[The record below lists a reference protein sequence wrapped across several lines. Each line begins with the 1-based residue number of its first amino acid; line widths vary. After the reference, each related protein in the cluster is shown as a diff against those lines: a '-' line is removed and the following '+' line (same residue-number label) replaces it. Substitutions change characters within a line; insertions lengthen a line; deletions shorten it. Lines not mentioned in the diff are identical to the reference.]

1 VSKRLQCAL
10 ALHKHGFLVP
20 AVDFT
25 RLMQAYLLARSLADD
40 PQMPDADRA
49 CCYIIAILIREASG
63 EAAAAWENAAAW
75 RRRNRDN

>member
-1 VSKRLQCAL
+1 VSEWLQCAL
-10 ALHKHGFLVP
+10 ALHKHGLIKGSIFWMQIGPDNGGTGMP

-49 CCYIIAILIREASG
+49 CCSSSPH
-63 EAAAAWENAAAW
+63 
-75 RRRNRDN
+75 